1 MQFEGFAGNAALK
14 TALSAAFSRRRLP
27 HTLLLQGEAG
37 LGKRTL
43 AQILARAA
51 VCTCEDRDLAPC
63 GVCPACIRAKAGS
76 HPDIRIVTG
85 SGKSNTISVASVDE
99 VIRDAYKKPE
109 EADINVYCIFAEN
122 PMPEITQNK
131 LLKVIE
137 EPPTGALFIFTVL
150 SADALLPTIRS
161 RAQIFTVRRRR
172 KAKRRLTCR
181 IRPACPWRKLKS
193 LHLCTAATSA
203 ECFRTAKTAGAAK
216 AEQMAEDIANA
227 LVSGTEHDLLA
238 ATAPLIKDKPLFPE
252 SMERLQLLLRDA
264 CLLKNNVNVQVPA
277 REVCDKL
284 RRKLSLKALMA
295 LCEMTAKYTE
305 YWRRNANMALLVTA
319 LCAEMKETA
328 GK

>member
-1 MQFEGFAGNAALK
+1 MDF
-14 TALSAAFSRRRLP
+14 RY
-27 HTLLLQGEAG
+27 
-37 LGKRTL
+37 KR
-43 AQILARAA
+43 
-51 VCTCEDRDLAPC
+51 
-63 GVCPACIRAKAGS
+63 K
-76 HPDIRIVTG
+76 
-85 SGKSNTISVASVDE
+85 
-99 VIRDAYKKPE
+99 Y
-109 EADINVYCIFAEN
+109 
-122 PMPEITQNK
+122 
-131 LLKVIE
+131 
-137 EPPTGALFIFTVL
+137 
-150 SADALLPTIRS
+150 
-161 RAQIFTVRRRR
+161 
-172 KAKRRLTCR
+172 
-181 IRPACPWRKLKS
+181 
-193 LHLCTAATSA
+193 TAADG
-203 ECFRTAKTAGAAK
+203 ENGRAAK